1 MRKVS
6 ENLGEEIATLFNT
19 IVVSNWMMNEEPTTY
34 NIWLYAKLEAIDKLA
49 DIGIPV
55 RGHEHCDRV
64 MVRAM
69 ADREVKERRAGA

>member
-6 ENLGEEIATLFNT
+6 ENLGKEIATLFNT
-19 IVVSNWMMNEEPTTY
+19 IVVSNRMMDKEPTTY
-34 NIWLYAKLEAIDKLA
+34 NLWLDAKLEAIDKLA

-55 RGHEHCDRV
+55 CGHDHYDRA

-69 ADREVKERRAGA
+69 ADMEVKERRAGA